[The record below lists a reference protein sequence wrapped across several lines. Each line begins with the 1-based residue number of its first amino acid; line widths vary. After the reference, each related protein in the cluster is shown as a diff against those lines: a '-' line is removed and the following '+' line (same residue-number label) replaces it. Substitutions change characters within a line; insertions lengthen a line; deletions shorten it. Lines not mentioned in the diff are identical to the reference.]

1 MKSSKGDDWL
11 DKKLEHAEPGEIVA
25 GVRPDATFNRID
37 KHIRNAAM
45 QLDAVNPKRDVPN
58 VLVFVNNVLVFVNH
72 DIRGVPSDL
81 EETITG
87 CFPAEDGSR
96 IPTVPRVAQR
106 AQRGVCRIDLCIW
119 INARRRAVESLIFN
133 TGNEPDHT
141 AFLKELFRA
150 LHEKGS

>member
-58 VLVFVNNVLVFVNH
+58 VLVFVNNVLVLVNH
-72 DIRGVPSDL
+72 DIRGVPLIAKRPSP
-81 EETITG
+81 G
-87 CFPAEDGSR
+87 VFRQKMAAGS
-96 IPTVPRVAQR
+96 QR
-106 AQRGVCRIDLCIW
+106 SHALRSERSG
-119 INARRRAVESLIFN
+119 AFAALIYVFGL
-133 TGNEPDHT
+133 TPGGGQW
-141 AFLKELFRA
+141 RA
-150 LHEKGS
+150 LSSIRGMNRTILHS